1 MRAQG
6 SRDED
11 VHHAVSDDGD
21 RRMCAAPLHQHRG
34 SLCRPL
40 PRRPEILDA
49 PPTPPT
55 RPATK
60 PSHPREHTP
69 RIRTEAEVRG
79 KRAGD
84 RCLLNESVRHR
95 LHGRREQARGLERA
109 TEGTRDDGGC
119 PTDELHKLCTGA
131 AGCIEWSVV
140 FGFAPFRKGAP
151 WNRRSVITGG
161 PAVARKKDR
170 AHARRR
176 TRNASQPS
184 TNAGRNTT
192 TAS

>member
-6 SRDED
+6 SRDKG

-21 RRMCAAPLHQHRG
+21 RRVCAAPLHQHRR
-34 SLCRPL
+34 SLCRAL
-40 PRRPEILDA
+40 QRRAETLEAI
-49 PPTPPT
+49 

-60 PSHPREHTP
+60 PGRPREHTP
-69 RIRTEAEVRG
+69 RTRTETEVRG
-79 KRAGD
+79 KRAWE

-109 TEGTRDDGGC
+109 PEGTRDDAGC
-119 PTDELHKLCTGA
+119 PTDELHKLWTGA
-131 AGCIEWSVV
+131 AGCVEWSVV

-161 PAVARKKDR
+161 PAVARKNDR

-192 TAS
+192 NAS